1 MLVFTTLNL
10 SQWSLDHV
18 NIDGENPLYLT
29 FNNVDGYIEYNS
41 IEESN
46 GHKYLIFAFTDKNKE
61 VLEKYAKLRE
71 KIKNQIEIMVK
82 NHLNIKKISWKV
94 GLNQMI

>member
-1 MLVFTTLNL
+1 MKSLN
-10 SQWSLDHV
+10 HV
-18 NIDGENPLYLT
+18 NIDSENPLYLT

-41 IEESN
+41 IEEN
-46 GHKYLIFAFTDKNKE
+46 NRHKYLIFASMDKNKK
-61 VLEKYAKLRE
+61 VLEKYTKLRE
-71 KIKNQIEIMVK
+71 EIKNQIEIMVK